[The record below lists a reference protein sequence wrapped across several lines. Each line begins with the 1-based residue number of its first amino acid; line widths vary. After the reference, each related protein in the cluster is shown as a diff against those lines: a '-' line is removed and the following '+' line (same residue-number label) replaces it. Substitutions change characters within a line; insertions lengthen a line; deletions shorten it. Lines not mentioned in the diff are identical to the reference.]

1 MSTSSARPAARFV
14 LASASPARRALLQ
27 RAGLAPEV
35 IVSHVDESR
44 ATQTDPAALA
54 SHLAELK
61 AEAVFVLLPPDGDL
75 IVVGCDSVLAFEGRP
90 LGKPGS
96 PEAVVALWRRT
107 RGRTAVLVT
116 GHHVVVQDKDGTR
129 RANRVARTIVHFAD
143 LSDAEIAAYAATGE
157 PERVAGGF
165 TIDGLGGPFV
175 TRLEGD
181 PHNVVGLSLPLLRM
195 MLADLGRPWT
205 DLWNGGIRR

>member
-1 MSTSSARPAARFV
+1 MISPRAAGGVRLV
-14 LASASPARRALLQ
+14 LASASPARLALLR
-27 RAGLAPEV
+27 RAGLKPEV

-44 ATQTDPAALA
+44 ATEPAPSALA
-54 SHLAELK
+54 SRLAELK

-96 PEAVVALWRRT
+96 AEAVVALWQRT
-107 RGRTAVLVT
+107 RGRTAGLVT
-116 GHHVVVQDKDGTR
+116 GHHVIVHDAQGTR
-129 RANRVARTIVHFAD
+129 RANRVARTVVHFAD
-143 LSDAEIAAYAATGE
+143 LSDDEIRAYAATGE

-165 TIDGLGGPFV
+165 TIDGLGGPFI

-195 MLADLGRPWT
+195 MLADLGWRWT
-205 DLWNGGIRR
+205 DLWERGGAG